1 MNEIQPDGPDGVIE
15 LTISKLI
22 LASSTSAFFYYCA
35 THLDDEV
42 RTNACSCFLKLGH
55 CYSPNDD
62 CGLGGIYMGKN
73 SVLVH
78 EK

>member
-1 MNEIQPDGPDGVIE
+1 MNMVYNP
-15 LTISKLI
+15 ISV
-22 LASSTSAFFYYCA
+22 A

-73 SVLVH
+73 SALAH